1 MVQENSTATPPPI
14 MWAQRSGVVFL
25 TVCLEDCKSPIIT
38 IEPTRLYFKGIGG
51 TERREHEVDIQLF
64 KEIDPEKSEKFV
76 RDRNIEIVL
85 KKRDAEGGY
94 WPHLTADRTKHH
106 WLKVDFNRWRDEESS
121 DEDDEMGGGGPGV
134 AGGNY
139 DLAEMMKTMGGLGA
153 GDNKPSLDELE
164 TDSDDEDLPG
174 LE

>member
-1 MVQENSTATPPPI
+1 M
-14 MWAQRSGVVFL
+14 
-25 TVCLEDCKSPIIT
+25 
-38 IEPTRLYFKGIGG
+38 
-51 TERREHEVDIQLF
+51 
-64 KEIDPEKSEKFV
+64 
-76 RDRNIEIVL
+76 

-139 DLAEMMKTMGGLGA
+139 DLAEVIFFLLSYYTLIRKLLVNLTICQCFDHNNVFFYPLYNLVFYIFKLTERIYLDIYIFKYICLRYNKTQNLF
-153 GDNKPSLDELE
+153 KFHFKI
-164 TDSDDEDLPG
+164 T
-174 LE
+174 